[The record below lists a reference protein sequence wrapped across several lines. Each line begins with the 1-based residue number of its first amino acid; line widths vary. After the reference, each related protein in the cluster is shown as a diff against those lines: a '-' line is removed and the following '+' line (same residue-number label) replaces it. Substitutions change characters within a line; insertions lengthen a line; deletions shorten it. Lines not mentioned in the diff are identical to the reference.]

1 MIIILKKEATQ
12 EDMDRL
18 TEKLSW
24 MGFEARPS
32 GEVGNFTIAII
43 KGVDNLIDIK
53 AFKQLPHV
61 EEITDF
67 KHPFKLAA
75 REFQPKD
82 TVISIKDISIGG
94 DTLAVMAGPCSIESR
109 DQIMESADIISSE
122 GVRILRGGAFKPR
135 TSPYSFQG
143 LEEKGL
149 QYMKEAADRYNLVTI
164 SEVMDADQISLMSD
178 YVDILQIGARNMQN
192 FSLLKK
198 LGKTKCAIFLKRGL
212 SATYQDL
219 LMSAEYILDR
229 GNSRVMLCERGIRTF
244 ETYSRNTLDLAAV
257 PILKDLTHLPIIV
270 DPSHGTGLRRMVSP
284 MALAGVAAGADGL
297 MIEIHPEPD
306 KAVSDKEQTISPE
319 TFRSVMKKLRTIGL
333 AVGIKIPSPIA

>member
-1 MIIILKKEATQ
+1 MIIVLQKKISQTDALQ
-12 EDMDRL
+12 L
-18 TEKLSW
+18 VEKLEW
-24 MGFEARPS
+24 MGFEARLS
-32 GEVGNFTIAII
+32 GEEGNFTIAII
-43 KGVDNLIDIK
+43 KGIDQLTDINQ
-53 AFKQLPHV
+53 FKELPHV
-61 EEITDF
+61 EEVSDF

-82 TVISIKDISIGG
+82 TVISIKGVNIGG
-94 DTLAVMAGPCSIESR
+94 GTLAVMAGPCSIESKE
-109 DQIMESADIISSE
+109 QIMESAEIIASE

-149 QYMKEAADRYNLVTI
+149 QYMKEAAEKYNLVTI
-164 SEVMDADQISLMSD
+164 SEVMDGDQIDLMSD

-192 FSLLKK
+192 FTLLKK
-198 LGKTKCAIFLKRGL
+198 LGKTHCAIFLKRGL

-219 LMSAEYILDR
+219 LMSAEYVLDK
-229 GNSRVMLCERGIRTF
+229 GNPNVMLCERGIRTF

-270 DPSHGTGLRRMVSP
+270 DPSHGTGIRKMVCP

-297 MIEIHPEPD
+297 MVEMHPEPD
-306 KAVSDKEQTISPE
+306 KAVSDKQQTISPE
-319 TFRSVMKKLRTIGL
+319 AFREMMKKLRTIGP
-333 AVGIKIPSPIA
+333 AVNIKVP